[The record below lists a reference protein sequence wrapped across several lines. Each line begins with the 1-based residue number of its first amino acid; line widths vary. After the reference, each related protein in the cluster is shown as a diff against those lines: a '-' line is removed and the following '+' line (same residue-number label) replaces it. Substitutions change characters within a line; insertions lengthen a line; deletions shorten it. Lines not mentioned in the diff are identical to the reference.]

1 MIRVAIVGAGI
12 GGLHLEGLKAL
23 PEHYDVR
30 TICDLDPARAAALVQ
45 GDTIAIETDFDRVL
59 DDPDID
65 IVDICLPPHLHFS
78 AAKAA
83 MEAGKHVVCEKP
95 LVPSLQQADAL
106 LRVAEATGR
115 VLTPVFQYRYGPATA
130 QLSALRQAGLIDKA
144 YSASVVTHWN
154 RDAAY
159 YAVDWRGTWAGEN
172 GGAVLGHAIHN
183 HDLVTE
189 VLGPIARLSA
199 ALDTRVND
207 IEVEDCA
214 AISFVMES
222 GALVTSSITL
232 GGADDITQLR
242 FCFDGVTAESGAVPP
257 YAPMTGDWRF
267 IAREPVQQAQ
277 VDEVLAGVPA
287 GHDGFAGFYEELALR
302 LETGGGNPVSTDAG
316 RRSIELVTAIYH
328 AARTGRWV
336 SLPLGNDT
344 PLYASWV
351 P

>member
-23 PEHYDVR
+23 PEHYEVR
-30 TICDLDPARAAALVQ
+30 TICDLDAARAEALVQ
-45 GDTIAIETDFDRVL
+45 GDAIAIETDFDRVL

-65 IVDICLPPHLHFS
+65 LVDICLPPHLHFS
-78 AAKAA
+78 ASKAV
-83 MEAGKHVVCEKP
+83 MEAGKNVVCEKP

-115 VLTPVFQYRYGPATA
+115 VLTPVFQYRYGPAMA
-130 QLSALRQAGLIDKA
+130 KLNALRQAGLLGKA
-144 YSASVVTHWN
+144 YSASLVTHWN

-172 GGAVLGHAIHN
+172 GGAILGHAIHN
-183 HDLVTE
+183 HDLVTK

-199 ALDTRVND
+199 ALGTRVND

-232 GGADDITQLR
+232 GGADDITRLR
-242 FCFDGVTAESGAVPP
+242 FCFDGVTAESGSVPP
-257 YAPMTGDWRF
+257 YAPMTGEWRF

-287 GHDGFAGFYEELALR
+287 GHSGFAGFFEDLALR
-302 LETGGGNPVSTDAG
+302 LETGDGNPVSMHAG

-328 AARTGRWV
+328 AARSGSWV
-336 SLPLGNDT
+336 SLPLGDDT
-344 PLYASWV
+344 PLYAGWV